1 MKKFIKKHWA
11 FILIS
16 ISILVCIL
24 NLVFASIFYNAAPN
38 VFTAISGWVS
48 GIATIVL
55 GCIAFWQNRQYKK
68 DSDELMAKQYDYEVF
83 RHIVDKREKFIEDIK
98 SRLYQFC
105 DRFNIRKIT
114 LLLAEMQVLYN
125 ENPNRPFNE
134 AKQAVYILQFS
145 EELSL
150 DYVDLKQMIID
161 DWCKG
166 PYTDDLIKTIDK
178 YYIELQ
184 TDLRNLDYSSISNTI
199 KSFNEKYSGLFL
211 DVLEQKNKYISWL
224 DVDLNNILTTKSGD
238 LNFIKEHYS
247 YVKEQNN
254 G

>member
-1 MKKFIKKHWA
+1 MRGFLKKHWA
-11 FILIS
+11 VILIC
-16 ISILVCIL
+16 ISIVACIL
-24 NLVFASIFYNAAPN
+24 NVVFAGVFYDAAPN
-38 VFTAISGWVS
+38 VFTSISGWVS

-83 RHIVDKREKFIEDIK
+83 KHIVDKRERFIDDIK

-105 DRFNIRKIT
+105 DRFNFRKIT
-114 LLLAEMQVLYN
+114 LLLAEMQVLFN

-134 AKQAVYILQFS
+134 ANQVVYISQFS
-145 EELSL
+145 DELSI
-150 DYVDLKQMIID
+150 DYVDLKQMIAD

-166 PYTDDLIKTIDK
+166 PYTDDFIKIIDK
-178 YYIELQ
+178 YFVELS
-184 TDLRNLDYSSISNTI
+184 TDIANLNYTSIPDTI
-199 KSFNEKYSGLFL
+199 KAFNEKYSEIFL
-211 DVLEQKNKYISWL
+211 ELQRLKNKYISWL
-224 DVDLNNILTTKSGD
+224 DVDLNMILTTKSGD
-238 LNFIKEHYS
+238 LDFIKKHYS